1 VALARAWRWPRLL
14 DVGVYT
20 SAGEIAEAEHMGKSY
35 IGRILQLA
43 SLVPDIVEAF
53 LAGEP
58 IRR

>member
-20 SAGEIAEAEHMGKSY
+20 SAGEIAEAEHIGKSY
-35 IGRILQLA
+35 VGILRLA
-43 SLVPDIVEAF
+43 SLAPDIVEAF
-53 LAGEP
+53 LAREP